1 MQRLK
6 NLLLHPLTTVA
17 VVLSAVGQ
25 LSIGWVEP
33 AWALVSTTSGYWF
46 PAIATT
52 ATTLLPEIGY
62 GSEGTTLL
70 VAAAIVFVGVQV
82 DRLVDRVQTFLD
94 NR

>member
-6 NLLLHPLTTVA
+6 NIILHPLTAVA
-17 VVLSAVGQ
+17 FVVSAIGQ
-25 LSIGWVEP
+25 LSIGWIEP
-33 AWALVSTTSGYWF
+33 VWALISATSGYWF

-52 ATTLLPEIGY
+52 ATTLLPELGY
-62 GSEGTTLL
+62 GDLGTNLL
-70 VAAAIVFVGVQV
+70 IAAAIVFVAVQL